1 MIRTLQ
7 QKIVALQQEDAVDL
21 GDPEAMIK
29 VYAETTIIRLMKD
42 GGAGGG
48 REQRGA
54 YRRGFRI
61 FP

>member
-7 QKIVALQQEDAVDL
+7 QKIVALQQEDAVNL

-42 GGAGGG
+42 GGAG
-48 REQRGA
+48 RRGA
-54 YRRGFRI
+54 YRRGIRI